1 VREFFLPIG
10 TIFQQIIYMLAPGLP
25 QQRILMV
32 ISGIIGQCLH
42 TYKARATFRI
52 IGGIDS
58 HSPEYIEQ
66 VSEHIA
72 HFVVLGLRGLVRER
86 TE

>member
-1 VREFFLPIG
+1 MF
-10 TIFQQIIYMLAPGLP
+10 
-25 QQRILMV
+25 MV

-42 TYKARATFRI
+42 TSKARATFRV

-66 VSEHIA
+66 VSEHMA
-72 HFVVLGLRGLVRER
+72 HFVVLGLRGLEREAM
-86 TE
+86 E